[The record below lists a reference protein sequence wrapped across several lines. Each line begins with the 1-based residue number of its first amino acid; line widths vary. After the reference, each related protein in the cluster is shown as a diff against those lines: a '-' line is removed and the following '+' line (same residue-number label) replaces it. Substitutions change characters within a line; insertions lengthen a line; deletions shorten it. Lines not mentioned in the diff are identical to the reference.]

1 MEQFIR
7 EAMAQEIPKDLE
19 KVAAAKAN
27 IEDEFLDKENVVGVG
42 IGRKVENGVETDTE
56 SVVVLVE
63 QKMDESMLSTS
74 DKIPRTTSRIPTD
87 VVDVGMIWA
96 NHGFSDDVDDEAV
109 GRAASEVELQLD
121 DVDAQTLRNRVR
133 PVRPGFSVGHPRV
146 TAGTIGAGCYDLTPF
161 PGKPPRYYILSNN
174 HVIANS
180 NNANLGD
187 PIIQPGRVD
196 GGRVPQDVIGRLSR
210 FVPISFPQP
219 GQAPRCNYV
228 DAAIAQVPFHL
239 LDRDIYWNGYPSSL
253 FKAAAP
259 GMIVKKTGRTTD
271 FTTGRVTAI
280 NATVNVNYGGGRIAK
295 FCRQIVTTDMSAGGD
310 SGSLVLDT
318 DNEPVGLLFAGSS
331 TATILN
337 PIAWVQG
344 LLRVRLWP

>member
-1 MEQFIR
+1 MEDFIK
-7 EAMAQEIPKDLE
+7 EAIAQEIPKDLE
-19 KVAAAKAN
+19 KVATAQSK
-27 IEDEFLDKENVVGVG
+27 IEEEYLEKENVVGVG
-42 IGRKVENGVETDTE
+42 IGRKIENGVETGTD
-56 SVVVLVE
+56 SVVVMVS
-63 QKMDESMLSTS
+63 QKMPEEALGES
-74 DKIPRTTSRIPTD
+74 DKIPKTTSRIATD
-87 VVDVGMIWA
+87 VVDVGMFWA
-96 NHGFSDDVDDEAV
+96 NHGFHDDDAY
-109 GRAASEVELQLD
+109 VELDGTADSDLPLD

-161 PGKPPRYYILSNN
+161 PGKPQQYYVLSNN
-174 HVIANS
+174 HVLANS
-180 NNANLGD
+180 NQANLGD

-196 GGRVPQDVIGRLSR
+196 GGRVPRDVIGRLSR
-210 FVPISFPQP
+210 FVPIQFGAPGQP
-219 GQAPRCNYV
+219 GPCNYV

-253 FKAAAP
+253 FKAATP

-280 NATVNVNYGGGRIAK
+280 NATVNVNYGGGNVAR

-318 DNEPVGLLFAGSS
+318 ENNPVGLLFAGSS
-331 TATILN
+331 TRTILN